1 MINWKP
7 NNIWINF
14 NANFSMLLLHKQ
26 TVLVSKFYSPLT
38 NASVADVQAGC
49 LSIVGAAYVEGAPQY
64 PTVLVLGW

>member
-1 MINWKP
+1 
-7 NNIWINF
+7 
-14 NANFSMLLLHKQ
+14 MLLLHKQ

-64 PTVLVLGW
+64 PTVLVLG